1 MTERLCIVTRH
12 AVAPEQRVRFVI
24 DPEGSLAPDLAE
36 KLPGRGAYVTADPE
50 LLRQAVSRRHFR
62 RHLGEDLRVPV
73 DGDKLCAQ
81 VEALLQARFIQQ
93 LGLARRA
100 NLAVIGS
107 GSMRD
112 EAWITG
118 LLIADDASPREASAL
133 KGAVQPDWVEEGLPA
148 ATLGAAFSRPS
159 VAYLG
164 LRGSTKGPDQKLTG
178 QIRASLGRWR
188 PFLAGSACQTIG

>member
-1 MTERLCIVTRH
+1 MTERLCIVTRQ

-24 DPEGSLAPDLAE
+24 DPEGGLAPDLAE

-50 LLRQAVSRRHFR
+50 LLRQAVNRRHFR
-62 RHLGEDLRVPV
+62 RHLGEDLHVPV

-107 GSMRD
+107 CRLPLAKPPKPSLTSWDLKKAMNSRCNGALRPAQMMVR
-112 EAWITG
+112 ERQPEPVITG
-118 LLIADDASPREASAL
+118 QMCKR
-133 KGAVQPDWVEEGLPA
+133 
-148 ATLGAAFSRPS
+148 
-159 VAYLG
+159 
-164 LRGSTKGPDQKLTG
+164 
-178 QIRASLGRWR
+178 
-188 PFLAGSACQTIG
+188 